1 MGRGVTWHQ
10 RYYQLGSEMGNMFL
24 TLVPERHNTGSTLL
38 EITSL
43 NCLKYE
49 QNSQGPDP
57 PMRWGLVNSLPAI
70 FSK

>member
-1 MGRGVTWHQ
+1 
-10 RYYQLGSEMGNMFL
+10 MFL
-24 TLVPERHNTGSTLL
+24 TLVPERHNTGSILL